1 MANPFLPEGM
11 ARGIFAAAYLNKV
24 PRFEIY
30 PDEKEPSKYRWR
42 IWMSSDIVG
51 ASTQGYS
58 TRALCLDNV
67 KKLGLHI
74 AELEKTGKLI

>member
-1 MANPFLPEGM
+1 MSNPFMPGKGSLLE
-11 ARGIFAAAYLNKV
+11 AYFNASHK

-30 PDEKEPSKYRWR
+30 EDAKEPINKWRWR

-58 TRALCLDNV
+58 TRTLCLTNV
-67 KKLGLHI
+67 KSLGNHI
-74 AELEKTGKLI
+74 KELESTGKLV